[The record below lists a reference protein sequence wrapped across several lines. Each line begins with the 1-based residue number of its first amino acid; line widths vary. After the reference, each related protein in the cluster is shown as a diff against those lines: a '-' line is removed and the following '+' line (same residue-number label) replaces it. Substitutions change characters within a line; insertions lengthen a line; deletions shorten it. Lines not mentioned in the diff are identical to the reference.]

1 MKITTTEGLKARPKS
16 LISGSFEP
24 MDRTTILVEGHL
36 CDDLDYWDVDANF
49 PKALFNKAYE
59 YKISSQ
65 DPEMFWK
72 GYKNAL
78 ELLQGHVG
86 LVADG
91 SRIVILASKKS
102 TYYDNTL
109 KYKYREV
116 SLLEENSIQEENKKM
131 ANVKEGLAGTKDI
144 AVSSIKAGVRQAAIE
159 QVGDSLVE
167 VARKN
172 LPEDSMI
179 QFLLED
185 EMGQEAAKLVMAMSL
200 IMANQMFPGK
210 IPKGDQ
216 VEMVMSQL
224 MTSSTRRISKPQLAK
239 ISKAI
244 LEVSNL
250 VEEIDLEGEGDF
262 AKALSGEFA
271 FDSEIEQTLEEVQ
284 DKVEA

>member
-1 MKITTTEGLKARPKS
+1 MKITTSEGLKAKPKS
-16 LISGSFEP
+16 LINGSFEP
-24 MDRTTILVEGHL
+24 LDETTILVEGHL
-36 CDDLDYWDVDANF
+36 CEDSDYWDVDENF
-49 PKALFNKAYE
+49 SKALFNKAFE
-59 YKISSQ
+59 YKIDSK
-65 DPEMFWK
+65 DPEHFWR

-78 ELLQGHVG
+78 EMLQGHVG

-91 SRIVILASKKS
+91 SRIIILASKKS

-116 SLLEENSIQEENKKM
+116 NLLEENSIQEEKKM
-131 ANVKEGLAGTKDI
+131 ANVKEGLSGTKDI
-144 AVSSIKAGVRQAAIE
+144 AVSSIKAGVKQAAIE

-262 AKALSGEFA
+262 AKALAGEYA
-271 FDSEIEQTLEEVQ
+271 FDSEVEQTLEQVKE
-284 DKVEA
+284 KVEA